1 MDMNTMED
9 KEALAA
15 QSAPVDA
22 TPGTGASADPADPAE
37 TPLTPAQV
45 AELKEKAA
53 RGAQFQDQWMRAV
66 ADFDNF
72 KKRSAREKQDAI
84 KFANEGLLEK
94 FIPILDNFEMAL
106 TAAAAAN
113 TSVESLKAGVQMI
126 AQQLKGAMADAG
138 LQEIEATGKPFD
150 PNLHEAISQQESA
163 TVPEGHVMQQVRRGY
178 RLRERLLRP
187 ASVIVAKKPSA

>member
-1 MDMNTMED
+1 MNTMED
-9 KEALAA
+9 KEPMEA
-15 QSAPVDA
+15 QSAAADA
-22 TPGTGASADPADPAE
+22 APESAAAADPIDA
-37 TPLTPAQV
+37 PLTPAQL

-53 RGAQFQDQWMRAV
+53 RCAQFQDQWMRSV

-72 KKRSAREKQDAI
+72 KKRSAREKQEAI

-106 TAAAAAN
+106 SAAGAAN
-113 TSVESLKAGVQMI
+113 TSIESLKAGVQMI
-126 AQQLKGAMADAG
+126 AQQLKGAMSDAG
-138 LQEIEATGKPFD
+138 LQEIEATGRPFD

-163 TVPEGHVMQQVRRGY
+163 EVPEGHVVQQVRRGY

-187 ASVIVAKKPSA
+187 ASVIVAKKPAA

>member
-1 MDMNTMED
+1 MDMSTMEE
-9 KEALAA
+9 KEPMGTP
-15 QSAPVDA
+15 SASVDA
-22 TPGTGASADPADPAE
+22 AAEIVTSADPVED
-37 TPLTPAQV
+37 PLTPAQV